1 MANTQ
6 LTLRANRPKGD
17 NRTFFRGG
25 VEIPGAWTRME
36 IDEDKVKSL
45 KDEPMVL
52 VGEDMKPAAIV
63 EILKRLE
70 DVNQIKALAEAKPTA
85 KTVQDAA
92 ASRLAEL
99 NYEEK
104 PEEEQ
109 EPTREELEKN
119 RDAFIEK
126 INACPSLEALHM
138 YANDIIGWEDPT
150 THKELSDAY
159 EAREKELKG

>member
-1 MANTQ
+1 MAE

-25 VEIPGAWTRME
+25 IEIPGSWTRME
-36 IDEDKVKSL
+36 IEDGRKKALQEES
-45 KDEPMVL
+45 MVL
-52 VGEDMKPAAIV
+52 VAEDMKPADIV
-63 EILKRLE
+63 EIVKRLE
-70 DVNQIKALAEAKPTA
+70 DVNQIKALAEAKPSA
-85 KTVQDAA
+85 KTVQEAVAA
-92 ASRLAEL
+92 RLEAL

-104 PEEEQ
+104 PEGEEV
-109 EPTREELEKN
+109 PTREELEKN

-126 INACPSLEALHM
+126 IKACTSLEALHM
-138 YANDIIGWEDPT
+138 YANDIIGWEDTT